1 MSNDAGA
8 ETGSNFRFQYLY
20 AALLGMQMYN
30 RKSNS
35 TEIICEIGND
45 ITAKDRLGNLTSY
58 QLTRTDD
65 ASSISETK
73 IKKV

>member
-1 MSNDAGA
+1 MSNDAG
-8 ETGSNFRFQYLY
+8 RFQYLY

-30 RKSNS
+30 RKSDS
-35 TEIICEIGND
+35 IEIICEIGND

-65 ASSISETK
+65 TNSISEAK